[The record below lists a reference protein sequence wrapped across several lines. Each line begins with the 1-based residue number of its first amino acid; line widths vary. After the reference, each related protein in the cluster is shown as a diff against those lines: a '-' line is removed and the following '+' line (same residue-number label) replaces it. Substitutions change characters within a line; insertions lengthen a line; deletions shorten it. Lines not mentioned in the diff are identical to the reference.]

1 MRDEMQMA
9 MAWGLTYDE
18 EEDVTYGKRGG
29 YPFLVYTADFR
40 DSLLFDISVS
50 AISGACTLEAVREEL
65 MNSNT
70 GAIKD
75 IECTGTKMT
84 IHIKEMPDIAGA
96 QSEIDNVLYKLE
108 TILAENK
115 FEACCEHCKKIGETC
130 FLQMMREYGH
140 FCPQCKK
147 IMDEKM
153 DSEAENI
160 YSKKEKKIFLKSIIL
175 ILIGSALGIT
185 GAVLATNYSTLV
197 RLGFGVLWVCLTVL
211 TVRGMVKDG
220 RLR

>member
-18 EEDVTYGKRGG
+18 EEDVIYGKRGG

-40 DSLLFDISVS
+40 DSFLFDISVS
-50 AISGACTLEAVREEL
+50 AISGACALEAVREQL

-70 GAIKD
+70 GSIKD

-84 IHIKEMPDIAGA
+84 IHIKEMPDIASA

-108 TILAENK
+108 TFLAENE
-115 FEACCEHCKKIGETC
+115 FEACCERCKKIGETD
-130 FLQMMREYGH
+130 FLQMGREYGH
-140 FCPQCKK
+140 FCPQCIKK
-147 IMDEKM
+147 IDEKL
-153 DSEAENI
+153 DLEAESI
-160 YSKKEKKIFLKSIIL
+160 LLKKEKNIIKKAIIL
-175 ILIGSALGIT
+175 ILLGSALGIM
-185 GAVLATNYSTLV
+185 GAVFMSNYSMLV
-197 RLGFGVLWVCLTVL
+197 RVGFSALWICLTML